1 MKKRILAAVLAS
13 ASILGAVAGCSS
25 NNATSTTS
33 STSDATSSATEESKT
48 EESKTEDSKTEDSKT
63 ETSDKFTLK
72 EGEGKTLNIA
82 VWNEEFKNYFEKYLQ
97 DKMPE
102 GVTVNFKI
110 TENANN
116 AYQNKLDEDLP
127 KNEAASADDKIDMF
141 LFEADYAL
149 KYVNSEYTL
158 DVKSLGLTDEDL
170 SGMYQ
175 YTKDVCTTQDDAK
188 LLKGVS
194 WQATPGLYAYRR
206 SIAKDVLGTDDPAK
220 VQEAL
225 ADWTKFDEV
234 AAKAADKGYKMLSGY
249 DDAYRTF
256 SNNVSAPWVN
266 DNNEIIIDDNIMKWV
281 DQTKTYTD
289 KGYNNKTSLWS
300 DAWAADQGPD
310 GKVFGFFYSTWG
322 INFTLAGNSLAVKEA
337 DGGKLEVGNGG
348 YGDWAVCYGP
358 QAYFW
363 GGSWLAAAKGTDNAT
378 LVGDVMRAFCCNK
391 DFGVQFTKDT
401 QDYYNNE
408 AAMKELASSDFKSA
422 FLGGQN
428 HIALFVET
436 APKIDMSK
444 ISIYDQGL
452 NETFQAKFKEYFDG
466 TVDKDTALKNFYEAA
481 IVKYPELKK
490 PADA

>member
-25 NNATSTTS
+25 N
-33 STSDATSSATEESKT
+33 ATSSAGSSTTDSSKT
-48 EESKTEDSKTEDSKT
+48 DDSSNAG
-63 ETSDKFTLK
+63 TSDKFTLK
-72 EGEGKTLNIA
+72 EGEGKTFNIA
-82 VWNEEFKNYFEKYLQ
+82 VWNEEFENYFNKYIK

-102 GVTVNFKI
+102 GVTVNFKK
-110 TENANN
+110 TENTNN

-141 LFEADYAL
+141 LFEADYAS

-206 SIAKDVLGTDDPAK
+206 SIAKDVLGTDDPDK

-256 SNNVSAPWVN
+256 SNNVAAPWVN
-266 DNNEIIIDDNIMKWV
+266 ENKEIIVDANIMKWV

-300 DAWAADQGPD
+300 DAWAADQGPE

-322 INFTLAGNSLAVKEA
+322 INFTLLGNSLAVKEK

-408 AAMKELASSDFKSA
+408 AAMKELAASDFKSA

-481 IVKYPELKK
+481 IVKYPALKK
-490 PADA
+490 PANA

>member
-25 NNATSTTS
+25 N
-33 STSDATSSATEESKT
+33 ATSSAGSSTTDSSKT
-48 EESKTEDSKTEDSKT
+48 EESSNAG
-63 ETSDKFTLK
+63 TSDKFTLK

-82 VWNEEFKNYFEKYLQ
+82 VWNEEFKNYFEKYIKA
-97 DKMPE
+97 KMPE

-110 TENANN
+110 TENKDN

-127 KNEAASADDKIDMF
+127 KNDAASADDKIDMF

-175 YTKDVCTTQDDAK
+175 YTKDVATTQDGSK
-188 LLKGVS
+188 VLKGVS

-266 DNNEIIIDDNIMKWV
+266 DNKEIIVDDNIMKWV

-322 INFTLAGNSLAVKEA
+322 INFTLAGNSLAVKEK

-363 GGSWLAAAKGTDNAT
+363 GGTWMAAAKGTDNAA
-378 LVGDVMRAFCCNK
+378 LVGDVLKAFCCDK

-444 ISIYDQGL
+444 ISVYDQGL
-452 NETFQAKFKEYFDG
+452 NETFQDKFKEYFDG

-490 PADA
+490 PANA

>member
-1 MKKRILAAVLAS
+1 M
-13 ASILGAVAGCSS
+13 
-25 NNATSTTS
+25 
-33 STSDATSSATEESKT
+33 
-48 EESKTEDSKTEDSKT
+48 
-63 ETSDKFTLK
+63 
-72 EGEGKTLNIA
+72 
-82 VWNEEFKNYFEKYLQ
+82 
-97 DKMPE
+97 
-102 GVTVNFKI
+102 
-110 TENANN
+110 
-116 AYQNKLDEDLP
+116 
-127 KNEAASADDKIDMF
+127 
-141 LFEADYAL
+141 
-149 KYVNSEYTL
+149 
-158 DVKSLGLTDEDL
+158 LTDV
-170 SGMYQ
+170 Q
-175 YTKDVCTTQDDAK
+175 
-188 LLKGVS
+188 LLRTFS
-194 WQATPGLYAYRR
+194 AQM
-206 SIAKDVLGTDDPAK
+206 
-220 VQEAL
+220 EAL

-266 DNNEIIIDDNIMKWV
+266 DNKEIIVDDNIMKWV

-322 INFTLAGNSLAVKEA
+322 INFTLAGNSLAVKEK

-363 GGSWLAAAKGTDNAT
+363 GGTWMAAAKGTDNAA
-378 LVGDVMRAFCCNK
+378 LVGDVLKAFCCDK

-408 AAMKELASSDFKSA
+408 AAMKELASSDFKSD

-444 ISIYDQGL
+444 ISVYDQGL

-490 PADA
+490 PANA

>member
-1 MKKRILAAVLAS
+1 MKKRILASVLAS

-25 NNATSTTS
+25 N
-33 STSDATSSATEESKT
+33 ATSSAGSSTTDSSKT
-48 EESKTEDSKTEDSKT
+48 DDSSNAG
-63 ETSDKFTLK
+63 TSDKFTLK

-82 VWNEEFKNYFEKYLQ
+82 VWNEEFKNYFDKYIKA
-97 DKMPE
+97 KMPE

-110 TENANN
+110 TENKDN

-175 YTKDVCTTQDDAK
+175 YTKDVATTQDGSK
-188 LLKGVS
+188 VLKGVS

-266 DNNEIIIDDNIMKWV
+266 DNKEIIVDDNIMKWV

-322 INFTLAGNSLAVKEA
+322 INFTLAGNSLAVKEK

-363 GGSWLAAAKGTDNAT
+363 GGTWMAAAKGTDNAA
-378 LVGDVMRAFCCNK
+378 LVGDVLKAFCCDK

-444 ISIYDQGL
+444 ISVYDQGL
-452 NETFQAKFKEYFDG
+452 NEIFQAKFKEYFDG

-490 PADA
+490 PANA

>member
-33 STSDATSSATEESKT
+33 STSDATSSATESSKT

-110 TENANN
+110 TENKDN

-206 SIAKDVLGTDDPAK
+206 SIAKDVLGTDDPDK

-408 AAMKELASSDFKSA
+408 AAMKELAASDFKSD

-481 IVKYPELKK
+481 IVKYPQLKK

>member
-1 MKKRILAAVLAS
+1 MYIDDVQK
-13 ASILGAVAGCSS
+13 
-25 NNATSTTS
+25 
-33 STSDATSSATEESKT
+33 
-48 EESKTEDSKTEDSKT
+48 
-63 ETSDKFTLK
+63 
-72 EGEGKTLNIA
+72 
-82 VWNEEFKNYFEKYLQ
+82 
-97 DKMPE
+97 
-102 GVTVNFKI
+102 GVT
-110 TENANN
+110 
-116 AYQNKLDEDLP
+116 
-127 KNEAASADDKIDMF
+127 
-141 LFEADYAL
+141 
-149 KYVNSEYTL
+149 
-158 DVKSLGLTDEDL
+158 
-170 SGMYQ
+170 
-175 YTKDVCTTQDDAK
+175 
-188 LLKGVS
+188 

-266 DNNEIIIDDNIMKWV
+266 DNKEIIVDANIMKWV

-300 DAWAADQGPD
+300 DAWANDQGPD

-322 INFTLAGNSLAVKEA
+322 INFTLAGNSLAVKEK

-363 GGSWLAAAKGTDNAT
+363 GGTWMAAAKGTDNAA
-378 LVGDVMRAFCCNK
+378 LVGDVLKAFCCDK

-444 ISIYDQGL
+444 ISVYDQGL

-490 PADA
+490 PANA